1 MPRNYVNE
9 SNWQRKKYIEI
20 RAKIDRQAGER
31 FKAVLEKNGI
41 KYADW
46 LRERIAEYLGE
57 E

>member
-20 RAKIDRQAGER
+20 RAKIDRQTWER